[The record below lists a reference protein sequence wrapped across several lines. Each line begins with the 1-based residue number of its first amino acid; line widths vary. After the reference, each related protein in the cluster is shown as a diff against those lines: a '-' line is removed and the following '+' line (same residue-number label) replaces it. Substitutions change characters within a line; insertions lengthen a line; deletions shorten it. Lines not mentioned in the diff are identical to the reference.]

1 MPSSKADGPDVVW
14 QDREIKFDS
23 PASTLALRD
32 GEFVI
37 DVMTKVEDTKGN
49 NGDAGNLTITNLRVI
64 WRSARSKRANL
75 SIGYASITSM
85 NVKQAAS
92 RLRGVTNALYVMTK
106 FNGSRFEFIFT
117 NLDRSVGAETRARAT
132 NEGSP
137 AFLTLQAVHKAY
149 DKSKLYRDLKLRG
162 AIIANDEL
170 KLLPNEEVYN
180 KISGVM
186 NLSNS
191 RGNDGTFHL
200 TNVRLV
206 WHAENSENF
215 NVSIPYLQMRSVAA
229 RDSKFGRALVV
240 TTTQRS
246 GGYVLGFRVE
256 SHEKLEA
263 VHRGGGAA

>member
-1 MPSSKADGPDVVW
+1 VW

-117 NLDRSVGAETRARAT
+117 NLDRSVEAERGRGRRTRVRPRSSRCRRCTRRTTRPSCIAT
-132 NEGSP
+132 
-137 AFLTLQAVHKAY
+137 
-149 DKSKLYRDLKLRG
+149 
-162 AIIANDEL
+162 
-170 KLLPNEEVYN
+170 
-180 KISGVM
+180 
-186 NLSNS
+186 
-191 RGNDGTFHL
+191 
-200 TNVRLV
+200 
-206 WHAENSENF
+206 
-215 NVSIPYLQMRSVAA
+215 
-229 RDSKFGRALVV
+229 
-240 TTTQRS
+240 
-246 GGYVLGFRVE
+246 
-256 SHEKLEA
+256 
-263 VHRGGGAA
+263 

>member
-215 NVSIPYLQMRSVAA
+215 NVSIPYLQIEASPRATANSGARSW
-229 RDSKFGRALVV
+229 
-240 TTTQRS
+240 
-246 GGYVLGFRVE
+246 
-256 SHEKLEA
+256 
-263 VHRGGGAA
+263 